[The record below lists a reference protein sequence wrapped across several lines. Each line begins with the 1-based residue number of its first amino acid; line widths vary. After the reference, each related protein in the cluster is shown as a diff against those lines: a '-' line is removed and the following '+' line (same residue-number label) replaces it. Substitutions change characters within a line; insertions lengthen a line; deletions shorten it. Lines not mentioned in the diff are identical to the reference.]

1 MGLLDTWQEWKQDLS
16 PYAEKAKDK
25 IYGERMSVQ
34 PGQDDMRRTEQGYL
48 DQSLKYAG
56 GKIDQ
61 AQEAGAQ
68 YFQGEKAFDPAT
80 GGPTK
85 RTGVQSSKS
94 MEHLEKG
101 LEKTSEYF
109 HKGTKYAANKI
120 EKKFNIMFPE
130 LAGKKVSKN
139 EKQKLIE
146 GYGEGKVDHGLVQG
160 LKERNSPVNEK
171 DIGTLEKLTGTSFAD
186 AKANWKDKGGME
198 GLMSNPAF
206 SLGLALMQSSA
217 NGKTINQ
224 GILDNFVKS
233 AKISEHYK
241 DRIKANAGGVIE
253 ATEPQMNKI
262 KGILENSFNISKPQL
277 RRLLPGNQSEQYE
290 QAVEDIVFKVQ
301 KKVNTMKKA
310 ADKSGKSI
318 EVGTKLYKKVIQQ
331 MINNGEIDKK
341 GGLKIFGYDVSNQTI
356 EGKAQGGP
364 VQQGKPYMVGEK
376 GPEIIIPRSDGDVL
390 TNDDSQIYAMLLAS
404 NPQLQKVSR
413 VRAQKIMRNRF
424 PEYFEG

>member
-1 MGLLDTWQEWKQDLS
+1 MGLLDTWNEWKQDLS

-25 IYGERMSVQ
+25 IYGEKMSVQ

-56 GKIDQ
+56 GKIDE

-68 YFQGEKAFDPAT
+68 YFQGEKVFDPAT

-85 RTGVQSSKS
+85 RTGAYSSQSMKD
-94 MEHLEKG
+94 LETG

-120 EKKFNIMFPE
+120 EEKFGIMFPE

-139 EKQKLIE
+139 EKKTLMDLRKD
-146 GYGEGKVDHGLVQG
+146 GKVDHGLIQG

-331 MINNGEIDKK
+331 MIDNGEIDKK

-364 VQQGKPYMVGEK
+364 VQQGKPYLVGEQ
-376 GPEIIIPRSDGDVL
+376 GPEIIIPHSSGDVL